1 MNDRPRE
8 RRRLAAFFILVFA
21 VSWGA
26 WWAAALGGGE
36 WTSFPTVLLF
46 TLGGAGPLIA
56 TVILVRTTLARDR
69 RCAFVR
75 RIVDP
80 RPIANRWL
88 IVIIALTLAPALAG
102 QWLAAAAGDGSAW
115 HGEWRGPASFAGI
128 VAFNLVASLA
138 EEPGWRG
145 YAYDRARSFM
155 GLRAASLLIGGVW
168 LLWHVPL
175 YFVDGTFQNQHGF
188 MSQGFFAYSLALIP
202 AAVIYGWVVAR
213 SGFSVLAAVVL
224 HLVDNVAGE
233 VLDLNVGAQLGR
245 ALILSVVA
253 VLLWRSWRTG
263 EPPVSRPRVQTGTG
277 GGPQPPEGRVIA
289 SGMTQASNSS
299 ALT

>member
-1 MNDRPRE
+1 M
-8 RRRLAAFFILVFA
+8 LA

-56 TVILVRTTLARDR
+56 TVVLVCTTLAADR
-69 RCAFVR
+69 RRAFAR
-75 RIVDP
+75 RVVDP
-80 RPIANRWL
+80 RPVANRWL
-88 IVIIALTLAPALAG
+88 FVIVALTLAPALAG
-102 QWLAAAAGDGSAW
+102 QWLAAAAGDDSAW
-115 HGEWRGPASFAGI
+115 RGEWSGPAAFAGI

-155 GLRAASLLIGGVW
+155 SLRAASLLIGGVW

-188 MSQGFFAYSLALIP
+188 PSQGFFAYSLALIP
-202 AAVIYGWVVAR
+202 TAVIYGWVVAR
-213 SGFSVLAAVVL
+213 TGFSVFAAVLL
-224 HLVDNVAGE
+224 HLMDNVAGE
-233 VLDLNVGAQLGR
+233 VLDLSVDAQLGR
-245 ALILSVVA
+245 ALVLSVVA
-253 VLLWRSWRTG
+253 LVVWRSWTPG
-263 EPPVSRPRVQTGTG
+263 EPPARRAGVQAKTGD
-277 GGPQPPEGRVIA
+277 GPQPPEGRVIA
-289 SGMTQASNSS
+289 SGTTQASNSS